1 MRLLLLLLLSLS
13 CVPAFAQNTSSNTY
27 GRQQA
32 LTGQQARLGE
42 VVMVRRVVIED
53 QRRMNAGT
61 GIGAGVGGVVGN
73 RAGSNSSRDRQ
84 RVATAA
90 GAALGG
96 IAGTSAGR
104 AMTRRQGLEIYVRDI
119 SRRGQ
124 PIVTVVQDADMEVRP
139 GDMVFLTGS
148 GRNLR
153 VVRADS
159 AEW

>member
-13 CVPAFAQNTSSNTY
+13 CVPAFAQNTSAGTY

-53 QRRMNAGT
+53 QRRLNAGT
-61 GIGAGVGGVVGN
+61 GIGAAVGGVVANEVG
-73 RAGSNSSRDRQ
+73 GSSRDRR
-84 RVATAA
+84 RVATVA

-96 IAGTSAGR
+96 IGGTSAGR
-104 AMTRRQGLEIYVRDI
+104 AMTRRAGLEIYVRDV

-124 PIVTVVQDADMEVRP
+124 PILTVVQDADMVVRP

-153 VVRADS
+153 VVRVDS